1 MVANFPTQHG
11 SGRLSYTREKYRF
24 SRLYFEWVNRICF
37 LTNQQLFSTFNIID
51 FKWVIKS
58 YIISGFPLAIAQ
70 VAGPNLAPRLRKHW
84 TAPGFLQLI
93 ARSKGLIPLMS
104 ICSML
109 APFSSKRLTYF
120 KIDIELKH
128 FYKPKLIRDYF
139 FCLNDY

>member
-1 MVANFPTQHG
+1 MKYYVIMFLTFLGPPTQLFDDLQYCKSADSTFSTSLINH
-11 SGRLSYTREKYRF
+11 LSNYP
-24 SRLYFEWVNRICF
+24 LCHF
-37 LTNQQLFSTFNIID
+37 LTPPTHLFDDVILEWSL
-51 FKWVIKS
+51 IKS

-109 APFSSKRLTYF
+109 APFSSKRLTFF
-120 KIDIELKH
+120 KKETELK
-128 FYKPKLIRDYF
+128 YF
-139 FCLNDY
+139 LCMY